1 MKILFITGSR
11 GEWGYIRPL
20 IKLCI
25 EESIDY
31 KICATNMMLLS
42 SFGSL
47 IDELK
52 QDGYNVSDEILM
64 S

>member
-1 MKILFITGSR
+1 MGLHKTIN
-11 GEWGYIRPL
+11 
-20 IKLCI
+20 KLCI

-52 QDGYNVSDEILM
+52 QDG
-64 S
+64 